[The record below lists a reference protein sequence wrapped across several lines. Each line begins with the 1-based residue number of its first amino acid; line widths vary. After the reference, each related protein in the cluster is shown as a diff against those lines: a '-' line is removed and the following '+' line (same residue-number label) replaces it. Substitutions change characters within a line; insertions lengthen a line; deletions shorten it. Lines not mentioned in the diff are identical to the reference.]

1 MTLDNLDL
9 QLVHALQINP
19 RAPFV
24 TVARALQVDAV
35 TVARRWERLVTDNIS
50 WVTGYP
56 NAAAYF
62 FGYVEV
68 SCHVAQAEQVADR
81 LAEDVH
87 AVSIAHITGDMDL
100 LVVVVT
106 QDYITFARYITER
119 IHRIPGVI
127 RSRSH
132 PFAHSYVEG
141 SAWRLDAL
149 SSDQI
154 RIMRKTTIPSMPGQK
169 IVDDERPIVLA
180 LAGDGRLALTDLAR
194 RTGVSV
200 NTARRRLQR
209 LVTARKVLLRCEIAH
224 TYSGWPLTVIFWARA
239 DANRVT
245 NVAELLIKL
254 RPVRI
259 CAVTATGHS
268 TLVFTVSL
276 RSVDGILKFHQY
288 LADTIPD
295 LLITDRALVLRH
307 VKLAGSVL
315 DETSRRV
322 GTVPMDITRPIA
334 VGGAKLDRRS

>member
-19 RAPFV
+19 RAPFT
-24 TVARALQVDAV
+24 TVASTLKVDAA
-35 TVARRWERLVTDNIS
+35 TVARRWERLTADNLG
-50 WVTGYP
+50 WVTCYP
-56 NAAAYF
+56 NAAGYF

-68 SCHVAQAEQVADR
+68 SCQVAQAEQVADQ
-81 LAEDVH
+81 LSEDTH

-100 LVVVVT
+100 LVVVT
-106 QDYITFARYITER
+106 QDYATFARYVAER
-119 IHRIPGVI
+119 IHRIPGVV
-127 RSRSH
+127 RTRSH
-132 PFAHSYVEG
+132 PFAHSYLEG
-141 SAWRLDAL
+141 SAWQLDAL
-149 SSDQI
+149 SSDQT
-154 RIMRKTTIPSMPGQK
+154 RIMRKTAIPSIPGQK

-180 LAGDGRLALTDLAR
+180 LADDGRLALTDLAR

-245 NVAELLIKL
+245 NVAQSLIKL

-259 CAVTATGHS
+259 CAITATGHS
-268 TLVFTVSL
+268 TLVFTASL
-276 RSVDGILKFHQY
+276 RNVNEILKFHQY

-295 LLITDRALVLRH
+295 LLIIDRALVLRH

-315 DETSRRV
+315 DETGRRI
-322 GTVPMDITRPIA
+322 GTVPIDITLPIA
-334 VGGAKLDRRS
+334 VGEANLQRRS